1 MHDGAGF
8 CALVVRENVNDLS
21 LPSHSYKRFSTGGRD
36 ERRSDAI
43 SNRQILTPTGGNA
56 GARAAGISWDFGKV
70 SSNLNTFWP

>member
-8 CALVVRENVNDLS
+8 CALVVRDNVNASS

-43 SNRQILTPTGGNA
+43 SNRQFLTSG
-56 GARAAGISWDFGKV
+56 WGK
-70 SSNLNTFWP
+70 

>member
-8 CALVVRENVNDLS
+8 CALVLRENVNDS
-21 LPSHSYKRFSTGGRD
+21 FVPSHSYKRFSTGGRD

-43 SNRQILTPTGGNA
+43 SNRQFLTPA
-56 GARAAGISWDFGKV
+56 GEMSGISWDFGKV

>member
-8 CALVVRENVNDLS
+8 CALVVRDNVNASS

-43 SNRQILTPTGGNA
+43 SNRQFLTPG
-56 GARAAGISWDFGKV
+56 WGK
-70 SSNLNTFWP
+70 